1 MRVYHDSN
9 KLVFGQKMS
18 GKRGRIAIMNDML
31 EIIRNK
37 NNKAKPTNI
46 MYKANLSHEML
57 IEYITELMQKKFI
70 IETKDKEGRRTY
82 SLTDKGYKF
91 LTDYKQMQGF
101 LASYDLN

>member
-1 MRVYHDSN
+1 
-9 KLVFGQKMS
+9 
-18 GKRGRIAIMNDML
+18 MNDML

-57 IEYITELMQKKFI
+57 TEYTTELIKKQFI
-70 IETKDKEGRRTY
+70 IETKDKDGRRTY
-82 SLTDKGYKF
+82 SLTDKGYNF
-91 LTDYKQMQGF
+91 LTGYNKMKGF

>member
-1 MRVYHDSN
+1 MCIYNDSN
-9 KLVFGQKMS
+9 KLVLGQKMS
-18 GKRGRIAIMNDML
+18 GKRDRIAIMNDML
-31 EIIRNK
+31 EVVRNK

-57 IEYITELMQKKFI
+57 TEYMAELMQKEFI

-91 LTDYKQMQGF
+91 LAEYNKMKGF